1 MKFIETQFW
10 GYIHIENEILKNSV
24 QFSWSWEPGN
34 AISCQF
40 FIFQKMH
47 ISEEAES
54 GKMFRNRSIDFEW
67 FLEPGYE
74 KIIYDTVFSRRVQIF
89 DQKTAPIGPQASF

>member
-1 MKFIETQFW
+1 MFFLMKFIGTQFW
-10 GYIHIENEILKNSV
+10 GYIHIENEILKNSA

-54 GKMFRNRSIDFEW
+54 GKKNETMSM
-67 FLEPGYE
+67 G
-74 KIIYDTVFSRRVQIF
+74 
-89 DQKTAPIGPQASF
+89 QKD